1 MFMNSYEDDGSVS
14 DSSILLLRRWGTKER
29 SAHDSAAMAILEE
42 ADMRL
47 EEKPERYV
55 TLGICL
61 VRVGVVSLILYCLQ
75 TEPLRLGIIHTVYIF
90 Q

>member
-29 SAHDSAAMAILEE
+29 SAHDSAAMAIAEE

-47 EEKPERYV
+47 EE
-55 TLGICL
+55 TGT
-61 VRVGVVSLILYCLQ
+61 VSNSRDLPCTCRCCVLN
-75 TEPLRLGIIHTVYIF
+75 PLFVCKLSH
-90 Q
+90 